1 MSLMPVRSLSEIA
14 ADIERE
20 WMPNIAGMAQPCVR
34 AARARTAPSLRPA
47 LGFYSLSQPFV
58 CWSWEVSGVPEV
70 CRDGRSSKSEAEE
83 GRQEWP
89 LSRGS
94 ADHSNV
100 SPALRWSR
108 VSVIEAMAGAGFRC
122 KQGRKAHS
130 ECWCRRN
137 NLSTLRI
144 VWLQSLIPHG
154 L

>member
-1 MSLMPVRSLSEIA
+1 LMSLMPVRSLSEIA

-58 CWSWEVSGVPEV
+58 CWGWEVSGVPEV
-70 CRDGRSSKSEAEE
+70 CRDGRSSKSE
-83 GRQEWP
+83 GRRRP
-89 LSRGS
+89 TRMAAFPRLCG
-94 ADHSNV
+94 
-100 SPALRWSR
+100 PWSR